1 LSWQRIPMDDRGRR
15 KGEVVEFEFEE
26 EERVLKLKW

>member
-1 LSWQRIPMDDRGRR
+1 MDDRGRR
-15 KGEVVEFEFEE
+15 KGEVVEFEFEFEE

>member
-1 LSWQRIPMDDRGRR
+1 LSWQRVPMGERGRR
-15 KGEVVEFEFEE
+15 KGGVVEFEFE

>member
-1 LSWQRIPMDDRGRR
+1 MGERGRR
-15 KGEVVEFEFEE
+15 KGGGVVEFEFEFE

>member
-26 EERVLKLKW
+26 ERVLKLKW